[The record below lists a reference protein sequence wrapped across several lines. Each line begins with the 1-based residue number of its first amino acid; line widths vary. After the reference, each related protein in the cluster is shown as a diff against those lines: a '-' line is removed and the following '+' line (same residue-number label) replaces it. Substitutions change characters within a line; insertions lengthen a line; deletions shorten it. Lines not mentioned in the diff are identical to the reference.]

1 MIPCVSYE
9 FYTGVDGGTRIQAAD
24 FHRLITRD
32 HSFLRYYT
40 MGRPVPEAHENEW
53 RMACCAIAEEQLS
66 IDAAKSMAQKSLSAA
81 LESKGGEL
89 QSQSVGSWSK
99 TYRSGGDS
107 AKEAAEV
114 ARVSESALAAV
125 ARLYLGHTGLLYRGR
140 GCAHGYVST
149 CGDAL

>member
-1 MIPCVSYE
+1 
-9 FYTGVDGGTRIQAAD
+9 
-24 FHRLITRD
+24 
-32 HSFLRYYT
+32 
-40 MGRPVPEAHENEW
+40 
-53 RMACCAIAEEQLS
+53 
-66 IDAAKSMAQKSLSAA
+66 MAQKSLSAA

-107 AKEAAEV
+107 DKEAAEV

-125 ARLYLGHTGLLYRGR
+125 ARLYLDHTGLLYRGR
-140 GCAHGYVST
+140 VCAHGYVST